1 MAKAF
6 IQESTLTDIA
16 DSIRAKLG
24 VQTAYLPSEM
34 AAAIDSIPTGGGTA
48 PVEKAVNF
56 IDYDGTLLHSY
67 TVAEALALD
76 SLPVLPTHHDNLTP
90 DGWNWTLAQVK
101 AYVSDYG
108 EARLYIGA
116 NYHTT
121 DGKTH
126 ILFTVHESNPTRTL
140 TISPSAANAVTIDW
154 GDGTSETLASA
165 GQQTVTHTY
174 TVSGTHIDAEITI
187 ACDTGT
193 YAFPTSMG
201 TGDPEGF
208 NIAHVYFSNRVTS
221 LSGCFT
227 SAYSLQS
234 VSIPTSVTDFG
245 NYCFSQ
251 CLSLRSAVIPPTVAS
266 LGDECFES
274 CSAMQSVSLPPSV
287 TSFGDYCF
295 GYCSSLQQMSVPA
308 SVTSLGNSCF
318 YNCASLLS
326 SSLPPSV
333 TSIGD
338 DCYYSCRSLQSVYM
352 HSTAPPA
359 LGGRGVF
366 TKSHETLIIYVPT
379 GSLNDYQNA
388 ANWSTFASAI
398 EEKTYV

>member
-76 SLPVLPTHHDNLTP
+76 SLPALPTHHDNLTP

-140 TISPSAANAVTIDW
+140 TISPTAANAVTIDW
-154 GDGTSETLASA
+154 GDGMSETLASA
-165 GQQTVTHTY
+165 GTQTATHTY
-174 TVSGTHIDAEITI
+174 TVTEAQIDAEITI

-193 YAFPTSMG
+193 YAFPISMG
-201 TGDPEGF
+201 AGDTEGF
-208 NIAHVYFSNRVTS
+208 NIVHAHFSNRVTS
-221 LSGCFT
+221 LSGSFS
-227 SAYSLQS
+227 SAYSLRS
-234 VSIPTSVTDFG
+234 VSIPTSVTDIG
-245 NYCFSQ
+245 NNVFNCCY
-251 CLSLRSAVIPPTVAS
+251 SLRSVVIPPTVAS
-266 LGDECFES
+266 LGDECFNTCQS
-274 CSAMQSVSLPPSV
+274 MQSVSLPPSV
-287 TSFGDYCF
+287 TSLGDVCF
-295 GYCSSLQQMSVPA
+295 GYCSSMQHVSI
-308 SVTSLGNSCF
+308 
-318 YNCASLLS
+318 
-326 SSLPPSV
+326 PPSV
-333 TSIGD
+333 TNLGDGCFYSCESLLSASLPLSVASIGAS
-338 DCYYSCRSLQSVYM
+338 CYYSCRSLQAVYL
-352 HSTAPPA
+352 HSYVPPA
-359 LGGRGVF
+359 LGLGNF
-366 TKSHETLIIYVPT
+366 EKIHNAFKIYVPT

-388 ANWSTFASAI
+388 AVWSSFASAM
-398 EEKTYV
+398 EEKTY